1 MKKLN
6 DAFAAL
12 YNGDNIVKLTELRYI
27 PRWIVILIDVS
38 IILLSILLSYFF
50 LEKLHVN
57 VNFPKYLFEQK
68 LLLIVV
74 NMLFMFVFKTYAG
87 IIRHSTFFDLFKI
100 ILSSGCTVCTL
111 LLINLGTEI
120 LFGKPLYLYPI
131 LFLYFFISVSI
142 MFFFRM
148 VTKQFFNILIDYKG
162 SSSKVKVAVVG
173 VGDASVSLARAILH
187 NPNYP
192 YRLSGFLTKRSDSH
206 KAVLLGHKIYNID
219 HFFRNKNLISQFD
232 AVLIIK
238 EIMTKHEL
246 EEWMSLALDNGLKV
260 LKAPTLSKMR
270 DSDLV
275 GGIRQLQIEDLLN
288 RKPIKIENEEVK
300 RRHFERNV
308 LVTGGAGSI
317 GSEIV
322 RQVAQFSPSLIVVLD
337 QAESPLYEL
346 ELELLEKF
354 PDQKFKFVLADI
366 SNSYRLEKLFETH
379 QFSMVYHAAAYKHVP
394 LIEENPHEA
403 IFVNVL
409 GSRNLALLSKK
420 YKVNRFVMV
429 STDKAVNPT
438 NVMGAS
444 KRTAELFVQS
454 LQNSEGNTTKFI
466 TTRFGNVLGSNGSV
480 IPHFK
485 KQIQKGGPVTITH
498 PDIIRYFMTIPEAC
512 ELVLQAGT
520 MGQGGEIY
528 VFDMGE
534 PVKILDLA
542 RRMIKLSG
550 YTPDIDIEIKF
561 IGLRPGEKLYE
572 ELLSNNATTIPTHNE
587 KIMISKDP
595 SLGFDEVEILCKQII
610 KAAVRR
616 DKLQVVRLLKDI
628 VPEFIS
634 NNSEFE
640 ILDKKEVDSPAAIV
654 NDVNVLD

>member
-1 MKKLN
+1 MKKLH
-6 DAFAAL
+6 DAFTAL
-12 YNGDNIVKLTELRYI
+12 YSGDNILKLTELRYI
-27 PRWIVILIDVS
+27 PRWIVILIDVF
-38 IILLSILLSYFF
+38 IILFSILLSY
-50 LEKLHVN
+50 LLLAKVK
-57 VNFPKYLFEQK
+57 VNFPEYLTEQRVF
-68 LLLIVV
+68 LISI
-74 NMLFMFVFKTYAG
+74 NILFMYVFKTYAG
-87 IIRHSTFFDLFKI
+87 IVRHSTFFDFFKI
-100 ILSSGCTVCTL
+100 LLSSGCT
-111 LLINLGTEI
+111 LLILLALNYGTE
-120 LFGKPLYLYPI
+120 LWLGKPIYLYPY
-131 LFLYFFISVSI
+131 LFLYFFVSVSI

-148 VTKQFFNILIDYKG
+148 VIKQFFNALIDIKG
-162 SSSKVKVAVVG
+162 SSSKIRIAVVG

-187 NPNYP
+187 NSNYP
-192 YRLSGFLTKRSDSH
+192 YRLEGFLTKRSDSH
-206 KAVLLGHKIYNID
+206 KALLLGHKIYNSD
-219 HFFRNKNLISQFD
+219 VFFKNEELIKKFD

-238 EIMTKHEL
+238 EIMSKHEI
-246 EEWMSLALDNGLKV
+246 EEWMTLALDHGLKV
-260 LKAPTLSKMR
+260 LKAPTVSKMR

-288 RKPIKIENEEVK
+288 RRPIKIENKDVII
-300 RRHFERNV
+300 RHADKNV

-354 PDQKFKFVLADI
+354 PEQNFKFVLSDI
-366 SNSYRLEKLFETH
+366 SNNYRLEKIFETYK
-379 QFSMVYHAAAYKHVP
+379 FSMVYHAAAYKHVP

-409 GSRNLALLSKK
+409 GTKNVALLSKK
-420 YKVNRFVMV
+420 YGVNRFVMV

-454 LQNSEGNTTKFI
+454 LQNSEGNKTKFI

-485 KQIQKGGPVTITH
+485 KQIEKGGPVTITH

-520 MGQGGEIY
+520 MGAGGEIY
-528 VFDMGE
+528 VFDMGD

-542 RRMIKLSG
+542 KRMIKLSG
-550 YTPDIDIEIKF
+550 FIPDEEIKIKF

-572 ELLSNNATTIPTHNE
+572 ELLSNDATTVPTHHE

-595 SLGFDEVEILCKQII
+595 TVNFEEIEVLFRQII
-610 KAAVRR
+610 KSAVRR
-616 DKLQVVRLLKDI
+616 DKIQVVTLLKKI

-634 NNSEFE
+634 NNSEYE
-640 ILDKKEVDSPAAIV
+640 RLDKKQLVDSSENLTLEIE
-654 NDVNVLD
+654 NN

>member
-1 MKKLN
+1 MKKLT
-6 DAFAAL
+6 DAFTAL

-27 PRWIVILIDVS
+27 PRWIVIFIDFFIV
-38 IILLSILLSYFF
+38 LTSILISYFF
-50 LEKLHVN
+50 LEKLKVTI
-57 VNFPKYLFEQK
+57 NFPDYLIQQE
-68 LLLIVV
+68 LLLIAI
-74 NMLFMFVFKTYAG
+74 NIFFMFVFKTYAG
-87 IIRHSTFFDLFKI
+87 IIRHSTFFDFFKI
-100 ILSSGCTVCTL
+100 VLSSGSTL
-111 LLINLGTEI
+111 IVMLTINVGSEFFLG
-120 LFGKPLYLYPI
+120 KSLYLYPI

-148 VTKQFFNILIDYKG
+148 VTKQFFNILIDFKG
-162 SSSKVKVAVVG
+162 SSSKIKVAVVG

-192 YRLSGFLTKRSDSH
+192 YRLEGFITKRSDSN
-206 KAVLLGHKIYNID
+206 KAILLGHKIYNID
-219 HFFRNKNLISQFD
+219 YFFKNKHLINQFD
-232 AVLIIK
+232 ALLIIK
-238 EIMTKHEL
+238 EIMSKREL
-246 EEWMSLALDNGLKV
+246 EEWMTLALDHELKV

-288 RKPIKIENEEVK
+288 RRPIKIENEEVK
-300 RRHFERNV
+300 KRHFNKNV

-354 PDQKFKFVLADI
+354 PEQKFKFVLADI
-366 SNSYRLEKLFETH
+366 SNSHRLEKVFELH

-409 GSRNLALLSKK
+409 GTKNVALLSKK
-420 YKVNRFVMV
+420 YNANRFVMV

-480 IPHFK
+480 IPHFR
-485 KQIQKGGPVTITH
+485 KQIEKGGPVTITH

-520 MGQGGEIY
+520 MGAGGEIY

-542 RRMIKLSG
+542 KRMIKLSG
-550 YTPDIDIEIKF
+550 FTPDVDIKIKF

-572 ELLSNNATTIPTHNE
+572 ELLSNNATTIPTHHQ

-595 SLGFDEVEILCKQII
+595 VISFDEIEILCKQII
-610 KAAVRR
+610 RSAVKR

-640 ILDKKEVDSPAAIV
+640 VLDKKDLTDISI
-654 NDVNVLD
+654 